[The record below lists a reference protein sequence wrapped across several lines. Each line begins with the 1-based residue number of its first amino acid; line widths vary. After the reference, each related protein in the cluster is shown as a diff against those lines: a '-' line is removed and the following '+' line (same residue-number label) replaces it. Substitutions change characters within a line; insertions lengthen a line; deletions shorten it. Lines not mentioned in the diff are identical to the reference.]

1 VLNLGWEKSNRS
13 RKLAAS
19 ATDQLDGASIKAAS
33 LPGLLANPLVD
44 SKLTGFDFAGSDFS
58 SANLSNSTPQP
69 FRMSDSSPLGLGQST
84 IYRILDANL
93 DRARE
98 GLRIIEEW
106 CRFGLNSSQF
116 TEECKALRQELGQ
129 WHREEIRAYRDT
141 PNDPGTALTHPQEQ
155 QRANITEL
163 LRSNFCRTQEAL
175 RVLEEYSKLYS
186 EPMAT
191 ACKQMRYRVYT
202 LETNLTGH
210 QRHQKLK
217 QSYLY
222 LVTSPVE
229 NLFSVVEAALE
240 GGLTLV
246 QYRDKTSDDLTRIRT
261 AEKLKQLCH
270 RYNALLIINDRVDL
284 ALAVD
289 ADGVHLGQEDLPIS
303 LARQLLGSQRIIG
316 RSTKNPAEMQ
326 QAIQEGA
333 DYIGVG
339 PVYETPTKAGRA
351 AAGLD
356 YVRYAVKH
364 ATLPWFAIGG
374 ISAESLADVLTN
386 GAERVAVV
394 RAIMEA
400 EQPTLMTQF
409 FVSQMQRVQT
419 IRASKN

>member
-1 VLNLGWEKSNRS
+1 MKHILFRS
-13 RKLAAS
+13 PKPVVQI
-19 ATDQLDGASIKAAS
+19 TYQPTVPVNS
-33 LPGLLANPLVD
+33 LPVNSVPVNQPTNQSNPL
-44 SKLTGFDFAGSDFS
+44 
-58 SANLSNSTPQP
+58 NSLPQ
-69 FRMSDSSPLGLGQST
+69 SIGVGQPT
-84 IYRILDANL
+84 VLRILDANL

-106 CRFGLNSSQF
+106 CRFGLNHAQF
-116 TEECKALRQELGQ
+116 TEECKQLRQELGQ
-129 WHREEIRAYRDT
+129 WHREEIRSARDT
-141 PNDPGTALTHPQEQ
+141 PNDPGTELTHPNEQ

-175 RVLEEYSKLYS
+175 RVLEEYGKLYS

-202 LETNLTGH
+202 LESNLTGH

-222 LVTSPVE
+222 LVTSPVD
-229 NLFSVVEAALE
+229 NLLAVVEAALQ

-246 QYRDKTSDDLTRIRT
+246 QYRDKTADDLTRIST
-261 AEKLKQLCH
+261 ATKLRQLCH
-270 RYNALLIINDRVDL
+270 RYNALFIINDRVDL
-284 ALAVD
+284 ALAVE
-289 ADGVHLGQEDLPIS
+289 ADGVHLGQADVPIA

-316 RSTKNPAEMQ
+316 RSTTNPEEMRR
-326 QAIQEGA
+326 AIEEGA

-351 AAGLD
+351 AAGLE
-356 YVRYAVKH
+356 YVRYAAKH
-364 ATLPWFAIGG
+364 ATVPWFAIGG
-374 ISAESLADVLTN
+374 INAENLADVLSA
-386 GAERVAVV
+386 GAERIAVV

-419 IRASKN
+419 IRAVKS